1 MRKILFLFIVIH
13 SYSVQAQFGLVMDND
28 GFANIREEKS
38 ATSKILQKI
47 KSGTVLSIDQ
57 EENKSN
63 WFIVEYEPESNGYI
77 FHDRIKKVED
87 YLNINPVTLTEN
99 SVNFETS
106 DLKVIIK
113 TKKFNKNKHVI
124 IKEGEYVYS
133 IDDEEILGTDGLLP
147 QNEFE
152 SFKISFQNNLI
163 EIPNNYYKRLYNLEV
178 KNFRLTFNKDLNQY
192 YLFGTFSEGAATYD
206 AIWVI
211 ENGKIV
217 KHIAQINFYA

>member
-13 SYSVQAQFGLVMDND
+13 SYSVKAQFGIVNDND
-28 GFANIREEKS
+28 GFANIREDQS
-38 ATSKILQKI
+38 TTSKILQKI

-57 EENKSN
+57 EEDKSN
-63 WFIVEYEPESNGYI
+63 WFLVEYEPESNGYI
-77 FHDRIKKVED
+77 FNDRLKKVED
-87 YLNINPVTLTEN
+87 YLNIDPISLTEN
-99 SVNFETS
+99 SVNFETNE
-106 DLKVIIK
+106 LKVIIK

-152 SFKISFQNNLI
+152 SFKISFQNSLI
-163 EIPNNYYKRLYNLEV
+163 EIPDNYYKRLYNLEV

-211 ENGKIV
+211 EKGKIV

>member
-1 MRKILFLFIVIH
+1 MRKILFLFIIIH
-13 SYSVQAQFGLVMDND
+13 SYSVKAQFGIVTDND
-28 GFANIREEKS
+28 GFANIREEES
-38 ATSKILQKI
+38 TASKILQKI

-63 WFIVEYEPESNGYI
+63 WFLVEYEPESNGYI
-77 FHDRIKKVED
+77 FHDRLKKVED
-87 YLNINPVTLTEN
+87 YLNIDPISLTEN
-99 SVNFETS
+99 SINFETS